1 MAATMEDSLSTV
13 EVAEQIGVSESTV
26 RNMIRDGRLRAFR
39 PSGAKRGQYRVLTS
53 EVVRHQIETGQLAEP
68 AAA

>member
-1 MAATMEDSLSTV
+1 MAATVEGSLSTI

-26 RNMIRDGRLRAFR
+26 RNMIRDGRLKAFR
-39 PSGAKRGQYRVLTS
+39 PSGSARGQYRVLAS
-53 EVVRHQIETGQLAEP
+53 EVVRHQIDTGQLPAP